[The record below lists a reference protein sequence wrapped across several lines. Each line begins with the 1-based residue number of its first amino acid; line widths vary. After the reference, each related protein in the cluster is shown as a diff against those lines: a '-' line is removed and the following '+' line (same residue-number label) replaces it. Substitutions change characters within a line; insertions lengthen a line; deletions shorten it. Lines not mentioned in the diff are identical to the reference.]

1 MEKSS
6 PLEGWGRCSWDRAF
20 QERERV
26 SRGAFQ
32 RKASPG
38 VRRVMESPNSCQSG
52 CTGEQQKV
60 DLGVKK
66 H

>member
-6 PLEGWGRCSWDRAF
+6 PLEGWRRWSWDRVF
-20 QERERV
+20 QVRERV

-38 VRRVMESPNSCQSG
+38 VRRVMDSQKCSQSG
-52 CTGEQQKV
+52 CTGEQQEV
-60 DLGVKK
+60 DLGGKK